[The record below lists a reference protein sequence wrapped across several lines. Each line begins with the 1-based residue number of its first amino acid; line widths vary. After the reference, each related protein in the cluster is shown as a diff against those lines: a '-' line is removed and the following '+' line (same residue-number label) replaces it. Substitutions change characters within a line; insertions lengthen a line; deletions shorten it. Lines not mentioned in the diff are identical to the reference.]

1 VTVNHAADVAES
13 EGAADSMQA
22 QRGVFDTDSSGADE
36 HHESEPVAAPVAAS
50 IAAAV
55 VASAVPSEPVIE
67 PVHAAEISVSTL
79 PEETHAAPAVEAT
92 PPVAAESIDAQHAQT
107 EGFVVKHEGHAEA
120 PATAPSADM
129 FEKPVSRPVENPFGP
144 TPKVAEVTTQMADPF
159 ADDATPVPAVP
170 VAHEVAAAPAVEPVA
185 ARVEAVEAVEA
196 EPVKTAPVAP
206 TPTSE
211 TVAAIAEPAPVVAQ
225 AAAPVESEPVK
236 TFAPVET
243 KPVETKPV
251 ETVAQPAA
259 PAPAPVEL
267 KEEALK
273 PMLETAGLVWVNT
286 DADKLRAAREAAAQA
301 QTPQRVV
308 RERKRLPPLDAA
320 PMQQVETGKDA
331 QQ

>member
-36 HHESEPVAAPVAAS
+36 HHEFEPVAAPVAAS

-92 PPVAAESIDAQHAQT
+92 PPVAAESIDAQHAQN

-144 TPKVAEVTTQMADPF
+144 TPKVAEVATQKADPF
-159 ADDATPVPAVP
+159 ADDATPAPAVP